1 MSMIQRDYL
10 IVGAGLGG
18 AAVCEALREYDAK
31 GSITLVGNV
40 STLPYHRPRLLGSIL
55 ASEVGAEKGAP
66 PGPGPGRAPDSVLHL
81 PASWYASNKVETRL
95 ETLVTQINIERRLAV
110 LNTGQ
115 VIEFRKACLA
125 MGSRAR
131 RPQVAGVTLGNILA
145 LRNLRD
151 ALALREVVQ
160 NEKSILIVGGG
171 FLAAEAAAAL
181 QCLGSKVQIMN
192 RHPHLWHEVLDAET
206 ARWLTE
212 YFEAQGVPTINE
224 TLNGFE
230 GKTVLR
236 NVQTKSG
243 TRVAAGVVVLA
254 TGAEPNLGL
263 VANTPLGSPNGT
275 PVNDFL
281 ETDEK
286 GIYAV
291 GDIALYPDS
300 IFGGVRRSEHWETTL
315 EQARIAGAN
324 ITGKKRQ
331 KFKALPYH
339 TSRVFDLRFEFV
351 GDFRQTPVRFEIDG
365 DRAKRQ
371 FTARYFQGGKLM
383 GILLCNEPA
392 DRSEAARQEVLEA
405 HKH

>member
-10 IVGAGLGG
+10 IIGAGVGG
-18 AAVCEALREYDAK
+18 ASVCEALREHDSK
-31 GSITLVGNV
+31 GSVTLVGNE
-40 STLPYHRPRLLGSIL
+40 SALPYQRPRLLGSVL
-55 ASEVGAEKGAP
+55 APKAP
-66 PGPGPGRAPDSVLHL
+66 SLETLAHL
-81 PASWYASNKVETRL
+81 PPDWYAKNKIELRL
-95 ETLVTQINIERRLAV
+95 ETLVTQLNLERRLAV

-125 MGSRAR
+125 MGSRVR
-131 RPQVAGVTLGNILA
+131 RPQVGGTSLGNVLT

-151 ALALREVVQ
+151 VLALREIAAL
-160 NEKSILIVGGG
+160 EKNIIIVGNG
-171 FLAAEAAAAL
+171 FVATETAATLRAL
-181 QCLGSKVQIMN
+181 GLKVQIMS
-192 RHPHLWHEVLDAET
+192 RSPFLWPEWLDCET

-212 YFEAQGVPTINE
+212 EFVQQGVVLLNE

-236 NVQTKSG
+236 NIQTKSG
-243 TRVAAGVVVLA
+243 NRIPAGVAILA

-275 PVNDFL
+275 PVNEFL

-300 IFGGVRRSEHWETTL
+300 VFGGVRRTEHWETTV
-315 EQARIAGAN
+315 EQARIAGGN
-324 ITGKKRQ
+324 MTGKKRQ
-331 KFKALPYH
+331 KFKALPTH
-339 TSRVFDLRFEFV
+339 SSTVFDLNFEFI
-351 GDFRQTPVRFEIDG
+351 GDFRQTPVRFEIEG
-365 DRAKRQ
+365 SHAKRK
-371 FTARYFQGGKLM
+371 FIARYFQGSKLM
-383 GILLCNEPA
+383 GMLLCNQPKEK
-392 DRSEAARQEVLEA
+392 SEEARQQVLDA

>member
-10 IVGAGLGG
+10 IVGAGVGG
-18 AAVCEALREYDAK
+18 AAVCEARREHDPK
-31 GSITLVGNV
+31 GSVTLVGNE
-40 STLPYHRPRLLGSIL
+40 STLPYHRPRLLGSLLAGASATLHSPARTPKEIL
-55 ASEVGAEKGAP
+55 FQP
-66 PGPGPGRAPDSVLHL
+66 PD
-81 PASWYASNKVETRL
+81 WYAEHKIELRQ
-95 ETLVTQINIERRLAV
+95 ETLVTQINLERRLAV

-131 RPQVAGVTLGNILA
+131 RPQVGGVTLGNIIT
-145 LRNLRD
+145 LRTVRD
-151 ALALREVVQ
+151 VLALREIVQ
-160 NEKSILIVGGG
+160 GEKSIIVIGSG
-171 FLAAEAAAAL
+171 FLAAEAAATL
-181 QCLGSKVQIMN
+181 RCMGQNVQIMS
-192 RHPHLWHEVLDAET
+192 RFPHLWHEMLDPET
-206 ARWLTE
+206 GRWLTE
-212 YFEAQGVPTINE
+212 YFNAQGVPLLNE

-236 NVQTKSG
+236 NIQTKGGSRLG
-243 TRVAAGVVVLA
+243 AGLVILA

-275 PVNDFL
+275 PVNEYL

-291 GDIALYPDS
+291 GDIALYPDP
-300 IFGGVRRSEHWETTL
+300 IFGGVRRTEHWENTI
-315 EQARIAGAN
+315 EQARIAGGN

-331 KFKALPYH
+331 KFRSFPRH
-339 TSRVFDLRFEFV
+339 SSTVFDLRFEFI

-365 DRAKRQ
+365 DRARRQ
-371 FTARYFQGGKLM
+371 FSARYYQGGKLM
-383 GILLCNEPA
+383 GVLLCNEPA
-392 DRSEAARQEVLEA
+392 EKGDAARQAVMDA